1 MEVLQSNI
9 EELENEIK
17 AIKIKIERQEDKID
31 VLDNDI
37 LNAKEENRPEKVQAL
52 GEIRKD
58 EHRYLLNLGEQLTAT
73 RNQLIEV
80 MREKNILLSASQQT
94 AIGIIIS
101 PINVYMQIFI
111 FTMLSSWQRL
121 WGEVE
126 VLIVFFYLTN
136 ISCLIRCILAALIV
150 AASYLGFW
158 RVVIG

>member
-73 RNQLIEV
+73 RNQLIATRNQLIEV

-111 FTMLSSWQRL
+111 FTMLSS
-121 WGEVE
+121 
-126 VLIVFFYLTN
+126 
-136 ISCLIRCILAALIV
+136 
-150 AASYLGFW
+150 
-158 RVVIG
+158 